1 MIDLII
7 FSKNRP
13 LQLYALLESLYQ
25 HTDSQKSANVSV
37 IYRYDQSFRASID
50 ELSDKF
56 SFVSFIEQNDFYQDV
71 INCLKTTTNRFCA
84 FLVDDIVFKENIS
97 LANTCHLLLSNPH
110 ILTFSMR
117 MGMHLNFCYPTN
129 SRQSIPDGNI
139 QKGFFAWNWKV
150 GHGDWS
156 YPFSLDGHIFRKE
169 DLERW
174 TSKITFSNPNQ
185 FEDRLQIAKTEKGN
199 EICICQTQSAIV
211 NLPINR
217 VQNEY
222 KNRCEDVSPYDLLT
236 MWKEGKKID
245 TSKFLSISNTSAHY
259 PQPLTLVDRK

>member
-50 ELSDKF
+50 EMSDKF
-56 SFVSFIEQNDFYQDV
+56 SFVSFIAQNDFYQDV

-117 MGMHLNFCYPTN
+117 MGLHLNFCYPTSLKQPLPN
-129 SRQSIPDGNI
+129 GTI
-139 QKGFFAWNWKV
+139 QNGFFIWKWQH
-150 GHGDWS
+150 GQGDWG
-156 YPFSLDGHIFRKE
+156 YPYSLDGHIFKKE
-169 DLERW
+169 DLTRW
-174 TSKITFSNPNQ
+174 LSKINFSNPNQ
-185 FEDRLQIAKTEKGN
+185 FEDRLQIAKTEN
-199 EICICQTQSAIV
+199 TECFCICTTQSSIV
-211 NLPINR
+211 NLPLNR
-217 VQNEY
+217 VQDEY
-222 KNRCEDVSPYDLLT
+222 RNRCGEISSEELFLY
-236 MWKEGKKID
+236 WEQGKKID
-245 TSKFLSISNTSAHY
+245 IVELQGLINTSAHY
-259 PQPLTLVDRK
+259 PVFPSLVDRI